1 MKLIYFIQLNEAE
14 LEVDSEK
21 ASYKQKLEVLQ
32 QQQELIEDE
41 EEQEQKEED
50 ARRAKREA
58 DELEARTAQSL
69 LPDSEVRLTRVTRV
83 NMSNCILQ
91 LLPDKLED
99 ENARMTTE
107 QLKELGEA
115 LSILSAKSSVLQE
128 RDELRSLMEE
138 NLSAEEVRCILHS
151 CCIIHLIMF
160 CLGSQVAL
168 RRTDEAYPHYADQNR
183 HATPGIRQP
192 CWKLLADDLC

>member
-1 MKLIYFIQLNEAE
+1 MRLMRGQLSEAE

-32 QQQELIEDE
+32 QQEELIEDE

-69 LPDSEVRLTRVTRV
+69 LPDTEVTFAFHPSVPCLIFSV
-83 NMSNCILQ
+83 Q
-91 LLPDKLED
+91 LHPERFEE

-115 LSILSAKSSVLQE
+115 LSILSAKSSVLKE
-128 RDELRSLMEE
+128 RDELRALMEE
-138 NLSAEEVRCILHS
+138 N
-151 CCIIHLIMF
+151 
-160 CLGSQVAL
+160 
-168 RRTDEAYPHYADQNR
+168 
-183 HATPGIRQP
+183 
-192 CWKLLADDLC
+192 